1 MLLLRHS
8 LDELQKSI
16 GFYTFAKRR
25 HQERF
30 PGFWNGRRKKR
41 RFPYPPAQPHVQL
54 VDPLV
59 SILSAPFRL
68 TSE

>member
-16 GFYTFAKRR
+16 GFFTFAKRR
-25 HQERF
+25 YQERF
-30 PGFWNGRRKKR
+30 PGSGMTSATRRGSR
-41 RFPYPPAQPHVQL
+41 TPLAQPQVQF